1 MNTQR
6 RAGLDP
12 AMTAE
17 LRYLVATVDRDEGPR
32 WDGVDSAEGGR
43 EDGDFQDR
51 RHIA

>member
-1 MNTQR
+1 MRTQR

-17 LRYLVATVDRDEGPR
+17 LRYLVAAADREEAPTRG
-32 WDGVDSAEGGR
+32 SAERREAEAGR
-43 EDGDFQDR
+43 DDYGER